1 MRRFLYKQWSIT
13 VVDKEYYIESITG
26 EKELLH
32 FDTDLECMAYLDR
45 RTHEANKRANNT
57 I

>member
-32 FDTDLECMAYLDR
+32 FETDLECMAYLDR
-45 RTHEANKRANNT
+45 RTKEAKRSGK
-57 I
+57 